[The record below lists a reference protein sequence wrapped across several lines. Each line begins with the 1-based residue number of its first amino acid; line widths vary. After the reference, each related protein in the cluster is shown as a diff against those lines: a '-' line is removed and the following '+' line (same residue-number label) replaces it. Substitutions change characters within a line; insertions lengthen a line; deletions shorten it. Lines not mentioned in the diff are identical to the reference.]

1 MLVTT
6 IIVTYNHERYI
17 ADAIESALS
26 QKGDFEHE
34 ILISDDGSTD
44 ATAAIVREYAARH
57 PAVVRDIS
65 SKENLGISGNYRKCI
80 AEAKGRFVAVLEGDD
95 RWSVPDKLKKQL
107 DFLVANPDCHMVFSE
122 IVINDG
128 VHPLKHLGRYRGL
141 PSKLTGADFFA
152 GDISLIIN
160 FSCCMF
166 RAESLKRLPES
177 LYEHRIS
184 EIAVSFYLE
193 SLGPIG
199 FIAEEQTVYNQ
210 HPGGVGSGA
219 DPLSRLRQRRFCRE
233 AAMKVCSRRW
243 LPNFCA
249 LISAIDAELDCLHDQ
264 CKAENAKLA
273 EAVSARDKEV
283 AALKESAAYRTGMI
297 LTCPFR
303 MCWRMLK
310 KATVGRTNP
319 VAPVHKGNYDNGNW
333 LASYKAMHD

>member
-65 SKENLGISGNYRKCI
+65 SKKNLGISGNYRKCI

-210 HPGGVGSGA
+210 HPGGVWSGA

-249 LISAIDAELDCLHDQ
+249 LISAIDAELDCLHDR
-264 CKAENAKLA
+264 CRAENAELRDA
-273 EAVSARDKEV
+273 LRARDDEL

-297 LTCPFR
+297 LTSPFR
-303 MCWRMLK
+303 KCWHMLRN
-310 KATVGRTNP
+310 ANR
-319 VAPVHKGNYDNGNW
+319 KGERF
-333 LASYKAMHD
+333 L